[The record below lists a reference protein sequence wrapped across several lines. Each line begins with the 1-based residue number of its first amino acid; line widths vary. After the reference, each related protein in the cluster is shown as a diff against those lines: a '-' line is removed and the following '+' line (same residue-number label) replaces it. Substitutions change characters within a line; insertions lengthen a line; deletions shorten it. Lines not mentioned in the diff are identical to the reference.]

1 MEFCFADWKQ
11 DRAVPHIDKENG
23 SVGGGKMKVSY
34 GAAVIV
40 RAAYKSGVINFATY
54 CAVKKK
60 YGIGGALPEV
70 WPWLL
75 GEKGK

>member
-1 MEFCFADWKQ
+1 
-11 DRAVPHIDKENG
+11 
-23 SVGGGKMKVSY
+23 MKVSY

-40 RAAYKSGVINFATY
+40 RAAYKGGVINFATY

-60 YGIGGALPEV
+60 YGIGGALPKV

>member
-1 MEFCFADWKQ
+1 
-11 DRAVPHIDKENG
+11 
-23 SVGGGKMKVSY
+23 MKVSY

-60 YGIGGALPEV
+60 YGIGGALPKV